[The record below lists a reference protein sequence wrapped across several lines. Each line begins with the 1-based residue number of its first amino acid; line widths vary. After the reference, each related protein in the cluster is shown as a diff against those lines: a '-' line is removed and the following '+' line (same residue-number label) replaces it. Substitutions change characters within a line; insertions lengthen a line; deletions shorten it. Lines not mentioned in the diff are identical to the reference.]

1 MKTVCLNM
9 IVKNESKAI
18 RKLLE
23 SVKNIID
30 YWVIFDTGSTDGTQ
44 EIIREFLKEI
54 PGELHERPWVDFA
67 HNRNE
72 ALEVAQEKADFILI
86 LDADHKLIVLDSF
99 DKNALDQ
106 DFYLIMLKGEGD
118 AHYRPLLINND
129 RGWLWQG
136 VIHET
141 MVHSRKMQGMILK
154 DLIVE
159 CHSMDGRRSQDPQ
172 KYYKDAEVLKKAV
185 EDDPCNSRYVF
196 YLAQSYHVV
205 KEYALALQQFEKR
218 ALMDGEPAETFWT
231 LFSIGCLQET
241 LEMSPET
248 IIWSFC
254 KAYEFD
260 QTRAEP
266 LHRLAM
272 YLMHKGCPSFGFMIA
287 NYALNL
293 KKPNVLNTDYYP
305 WVYDW
310 GLLAVIGDCALKL
323 KKFDEAI
330 EAYQKSL
337 TFQEMPREIR
347 RGIEAGLRRIPR
359 KQKSGLDMDRRW
371 KR

>member
-1 MKTVCLNM
+1 MKTICLNM

-44 EIIREFLKEI
+44 EIIREFLQDI

-72 ALEVAQEKADFILI
+72 ALVVAQEKADYILV
-86 LDADHKLIVLDSF
+86 LDADHQVEVLDSF
-99 DKNALDQ
+99 DKSALDQ
-106 DFYLIMLKGEGD
+106 EFYLIQLRGKGD

-129 RGWLWQG
+129 SGWIWEG

-141 MVHSRKMQGMILK
+141 LSHSRRMQGQVLK
-154 DLIVE
+154 ELIVE

-172 KYYKDAEVLKKAV
+172 KYKKDAEVLKKAIQ
-185 EDDPCNSRYVF
+185 DNPGNSRYVF
-196 YLAQSYHVV
+196 YLAQSYDVL
-205 KEYALALQQFEKR
+205 KEYALALQHYEKR
-218 ALMDGEPAETFWT
+218 ALMEGEPAETFWT
-231 LFSIGCLQET
+231 LFSIGCMQEN
-241 LEMSPET
+241 LEMSAES
-248 IIWSFC
+248 IIWSHC

-266 LHRLAM
+266 LHRLAVYM
-272 YLMHKGCPSFGFMIA
+272 LQKGCASFGYMIA
-287 NYALNL
+287 TYALNL

-305 WVYDW
+305 WVYEW
-310 GLLAVIGDCALKL
+310 GLLVVIGDAAATL
-323 KKFDEAI
+323 KKMDEARD
-330 EAYQKSL
+330 AYQKAIASP
-337 TFQEMPREIR
+337 EMPREIR
-347 RGIEAGLRRIPR
+347 RGVEANLRRIPR
-359 KQKSGLDMDRRW
+359 KDKGGFDLGRRW